1 MPETTAEDVVICERV
16 RKVWIF
22 ALGSRERGGG
32 GSLCAIL
39 PNERS
44 DICFAFAHQEIESG
58 FKIFSGR
65 GQDMMEDRLFVRQA
79 LMDVMKDAAV
89 ACVVRQCVVYCP
101 ADILHDLEFVDT
113 PGTGTDDPL
122 QWRQLTDA
130 LASANGIMVVMQRN
144 LEANADLKEEL
155 VASGVLRRVIAAQ
168 NHCPLVIFSAVDEK
182 SAFITAQKFL
192 ARASTHQEKSAAGA

>member
-1 MPETTAEDVVICERV
+1 MRIERD
-16 RKVWIF
+16 RLLHAF
-22 ALGSRERGGG
+22 LS
-32 GSLCAIL
+32 S
-39 PNERS
+39 NRS
-44 DICFAFAHQEIESG
+44 DIRLVFARQEMESG

-89 ACVVRQCVVYCP
+89 ACVVQQCVVYCP
-101 ADILHDLEFVDT
+101 ADILHDLELVDT

-144 LEANADLKEEL
+144 LEANAKLKEEL
-155 VASGVLRRVIAAQ
+155 VASGVVRRVLAAQ
-168 NHCPLVIFSAVDEK
+168 NHCPLVVFSAVDEK
-182 SAFITAQKFL
+182 STFNTAQTFL
-192 ARASTHQEKSAAGA
+192 KRASTYQDKSTIGA